1 MSKAF
6 RHVDHERTIFFG
18 VGALDDAGDL
28 LGDTFTLL
36 TTPRA
41 ADSAPGLVKR
51 AAAVVHVPAGP
62 VDVVAAEL
70 REDVSGGKLVA
81 LGGGRVIDVAKA
93 LAAAD
98 GPREVAAILT
108 SLAGAEMTGVHRHA
122 RGVADSTPKVRPS
135 LVINDPELSAS
146 QPIDQLAASSA
157 NALGHAITA
166 LVSERSTATARAV
179 AAQAITALGT
189 GWLGEAPDR
198 GEVALGALLA
208 GWAVDQSGLGPH
220 HARPSASS
228 IASKFALTVSLC
240 SAPPRQTLS
249 QALSVTDEIAD
260 ARCPAAGSAG
270 RSRGCRCSRGSAAQR
285 RHERGD
291 RPDSRAREPAV
302 ISSVPIRSSRCDSG
316 LATARSRWRESGVG
330 PGRRGFVPCADFA
343 ALAAPRITPPAGG
356 ATNVEAVPKRRSR
369 RKMPTHPGCRG
380 PWL

>member
-6 RHVDHERTIFFG
+6 RHVDHERTICFG
-18 VGALDDAGDL
+18 VGALDAAGDL

-51 AAAVVHVPAGP
+51 AAAVVHLPAGP

-98 GPREVAAILT
+98 GPREVAAIPT

-122 RGVADSTPKVRPS
+122 RGVADSTPKIRPS

-166 LVSERSTATARAV
+166 LVSERSTAIARAV
-179 AAQAITALGT
+179 AAQAITTLGT

-220 HARPSASS
+220 HALAQTAVRMASLEH
-228 IASKFALTVSLC
+228 AHVNAALLPLTV
-240 SAPPRQTLS
+240 
-249 QALSVTDEIAD
+249 
-260 ARCPAAGSAG
+260 AAM
-270 RSRGCRCSRGSAAQR
+270 RTRDRAAF
-285 RHERGD
+285 ERLD
-291 RPDSRAREPAV
+291 
-302 ISSVPIRSSRCDSG
+302 
-316 LATARSRWRESGVG
+316 
-330 PGRRGFVPCADFA
+330 A
-343 ALAAPRITPPAGG
+343 ALARPIEALADELRRRAELADLGQLGADAELLDRTVAAAIKRPELARVSPALEHDEVL
-356 ATNVEAVPKRRSR
+356 AIYTAAAFIPN
-369 RKMPTHPGCRG
+369 
-380 PWL
+380 